1 MSRSPLSTP
10 ETKVN
15 LLRRLYRWVE
25 SQASSPY
32 ASLSLFLLAFTEAI
46 FFPIP
51 ADVLL
56 IALAVSQPR
65 RAFSFAAICTL
76 GSVLGAGLGYAIGYY
91 SWYTAPSEF
100 SQLAHFFFD
109 VIPGFT
115 PDRFHLVQELY
126 QKHDFWAIFIAGFTP
141 LPYKVFT
148 ITAGVFNINF
158 FTFMIASI
166 LSRGARFFLVGG
178 LFFFFGAP
186 IHAFIE
192 RHLEK
197 LTVALLLLL
206 GLGYLLL
213 KGI

>member
-1 MSRSPLSTP
+1 MSGSPTP
-10 ETKVN
+10 PHEPSEN
-15 LLRRLYRWVE
+15 ILRRLYRWVE
-25 SQASSPY
+25 AQASSPY

-46 FFPIP
+46 FFPVP

-65 RAFSFAAICTL
+65 RSFFFAAICTL
-76 GSVLGAGLGYAIGYY
+76 GSVLGATVGYAIGYY
-91 SWYTAPSEF
+91 SWYTSPSEF
-100 SQLAHFFFD
+100 SELARFFFD

-115 PDRFHLVQELY
+115 PDRFYLVQELY
-126 QKHDFWAIFIAGFTP
+126 QRHDFWAIFIAGFTP
-141 LPYKVFT
+141 LPYKVFA

-158 FTFMIASI
+158 FTFLLASI
-166 LSRGARFFLVGG
+166 LSRGARFFLIGG
-178 LFFFFGAP
+178 LFFFFGRP

-213 KGI
+213 NGM